1 VALYSEIGSGASTL
15 FWSDRWLGGQR
26 IVDIAP
32 RLFETIPKKLINK
45 RTVQEAIEDNFW
57 INDIPGSL
65 SVGALADFLRLWDL
79 VAQVDLYPEKEDK
92 HIFRLAANG
101 KYSAKAAYEG
111 LFLGSVEFEPFEQIW
126 KTWAPPKCRFFLWLV
141 AHKKCWTTDRLEK
154 RGLDHPERCPLCDQE
169 RETIDH
175 LLVNCVFS
183 RECWFLLLRQF
194 GLQGLAPQPTNINFM
209 EWWHQANE
217 AIQGSFRDVLNS
229 IIILGAW
236 ILWNHRNRCIFDGLS
251 PNIANFLI
259 QTGDERRLWET
270 VGAKGLTSLV
280 ASLSHV
286 G

>member
-1 VALYSEIGSGASTL
+1 VALYSEIGSRASTL
-15 FWSDRWLGGQR
+15 FWSDRWLCGQR